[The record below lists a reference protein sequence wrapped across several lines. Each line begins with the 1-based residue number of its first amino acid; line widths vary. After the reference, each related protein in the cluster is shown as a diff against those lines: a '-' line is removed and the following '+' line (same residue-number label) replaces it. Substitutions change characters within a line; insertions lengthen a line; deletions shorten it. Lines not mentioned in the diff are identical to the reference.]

1 MQGAAAPVHHDQR
14 ATSAGPNR
22 LGEGGEAADG
32 EIGAQTKAC
41 GALKWVGLGN
51 ATSESVVDKLASVAY
66 LRVPANRIEPEDLAD
81 VIDTW
86 LKRDKR
92 KNAANPGG
100 VPKEEIKELIA
111 KLRNQ
116 AGPDGKPLDVGVVM
130 TMAIGFALTVMY
142 ADAGARDT
150 DFMSI
155 DPNAA

>member
-1 MQGAAAPVHHDQR
+1 M
-14 ATSAGPNR
+14 
-22 LGEGGEAADG
+22 
-32 EIGAQTKAC
+32 
-41 GALKWVGLGN
+41 
-51 ATSESVVDKLASVAY
+51 
-66 LRVPANRIEPEDLAD
+66 
-81 VIDTW
+81 
-86 LKRDKR
+86 
-92 KNAANPGG
+92 
-100 VPKEEIKELIA
+100 PKEEIKELIA